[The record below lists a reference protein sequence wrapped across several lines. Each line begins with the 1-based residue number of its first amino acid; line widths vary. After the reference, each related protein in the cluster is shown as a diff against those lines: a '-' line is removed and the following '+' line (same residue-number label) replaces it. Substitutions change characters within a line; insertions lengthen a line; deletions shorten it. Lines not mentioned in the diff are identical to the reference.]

1 MYYYNDNTNNGEL
14 LLIDCL
20 LVKFIIYNLLGGSCS
35 QGKILQRF
43 PETDWQDTPFIE
55 GLELFCQPHGWR
67 LTPDPRPPLFFTSVL
82 TDVKASS
89 HYCAILTFFEP
100 SIHTKST
107 VYSEGVDDFDVP
119 YDMSNNV
126 EQLTMYAPKSLV
138 LVSKHFYLKTLKNC
152 LSLLYSAFVDESDI
166 KLEVLVG
173 NLLTCVEIP
182 RGIKEDITFCLG
194 SNDKHIL
201 KPVLS
206 DTVPYTGTC
215 VRMLFED
222 LGIHA
227 SILLFEAVMT
237 ENKILFHSRSYSRL
251 HDACYALTS
260 LMYPFKYSYVYIPV
274 LPAFLSEVL
283 STPTPFVIGVH
294 SSMKNEVSDILDVI
308 IVDLDGGHI
317 AVPDCIHIPR
327 LDEST
332 LDELLTLLCSVI
344 RPSLKHADDAFQIE
358 PIVPSPPHILDKE
371 IRAIFLRLFT
381 HLLSGYRQCLQSV
394 RIHPKPY
401 ITFQKALF
409 LGQRSLVDNEFIVR
423 LLDSMC
429 FNSFVQE
436 RGLPFRPVDLFD
448 QLYSQLD
455 LLVKAET
462 AGGLD
467 VILNNVRD
475 IAHQLSTNEGQEYCS
490 FNYVPNNNFGSRTF
504 PELDSDLIT
513 QKIYYEQ
520 ITKEIETTK
529 PVGSKSENSSG
540 GDCNSNLLA
549 HPLSPLNRGHRVPQ
563 FVSIGPS
570 TSLILTAASSAT
582 NSARRLEVMRNCI
595 KAIFENRISDAKK
608 TFPAVTRALKSN
620 SACLSLAHEL
630 SAYVTGHKAQLDHQ
644 QFDLIVKL
652 VNCSLQQESDS
663 LGGTAS
669 GISGYEDV
677 NGVASAMLPL
687 ATSLCRKLAPHV
699 LQFAY
704 TCLQDHPIWSNLSF
718 WESTFYRD
726 VSRDICALYSSDG
739 NLDLDCNESNS
750 VNHLDI
756 VAKQLQLVYE
766 GKLSENDL
774 IEAGRN
780 EERTVFSQAVHFAN
794 RIVYLKIPLDI
805 GCAEKASRANL
816 GTSGEGASD
825 TNSNATEAW
834 ARDSWREGGPHPH
847 SGVNLVAQSETGRDD
862 ESGFEEDRSGS
873 NGNRHRVH
881 SEAGNNAIKITAK
894 FVDKVCSE
902 CDLPEDDIK
911 SLHQMIPGLVAM
923 QIETLEAV
931 FRESKKLPPINKPK
945 IVLPHLLPGEELTI
959 EGLRVFLFPDGRDEV
974 VSLVGKNSGSI
985 LQTIGP
991 TLLPAEGAIFLTNY
1005 RIIFRGAPIDP
1016 FYAECSIVRSFPIS
1030 TLTKEKRINLPSNY
1044 LLSTLDHL
1052 IHEGLQIRSNT
1063 FQMMRIAFDEEVSL
1077 DSIDK
1082 FKKLINKA
1090 RCPSDVF
1097 TFFAFT
1103 SQVNTASQYKYL
1115 NQQKNKDKHSTLRN
1129 VAKKTLRKTAAIAHI
1144 PYKTKKNRKYLVQ
1157 SIQSGG
1163 IRPVSPPE
1171 SVDGKS
1177 SHLDSTYVTSG
1188 GTLVDT
1194 NLTNNSSSTRLP
1206 SNTLPPSV
1214 PTSLA
1219 ISNASSAAGS
1229 GNASP
1234 HPPPHHQYTLKER
1247 DINEIHKLTE
1257 MIYFRDYTR
1266 MDLGSLKDIFS
1277 PSGQLKSFS
1286 SPKLSPTLADSFRIS
1301 HVNINYGLVSSYP
1314 CFFVVP
1320 RIISDESLKKLS
1332 RGHRQARF
1340 PVITWKH
1347 PSKHSLLLRGSCFY
1361 GKGVTGMLRGHSNTT
1376 GVNVTGASPSI
1387 TTTAGESSFAIE
1399 QEKYFRSLIKL
1410 TPSHF
1415 LRSNATSFSSTS
1427 PESPVHHSPLKR
1439 DSGSLLDSPRTKY
1452 NSTLEKVRSTLRSSG
1467 GKGSFGSFGTSVGKQ
1482 FQKLTHM
1489 QSSKDKTSKSKQ
1501 VPAIPPP
1508 PANYFATS
1516 SSNNTSN
1523 GSTNAPTP
1531 ISNTATLTP
1540 SSPPPPPPTQ
1550 FTSYANFNNSSKSSL
1565 YVIGEKSQVK
1575 GIHKDQFP
1583 NCDFIPV
1590 DIHEVKNVKQSFK
1603 KLIKACTPSVA
1614 SADPDLSF
1622 YKLLRN
1628 SEWYTQIQTVMQ
1640 VSAVIVDL
1648 LDLQGS
1654 SVMVCLEDGWD
1665 IVPQI
1670 VSIAQLCLDPYY
1682 RTFVGFRTL
1691 IEKEWLAFGHRFS
1704 HRSNHTA
1711 ATLTSGF
1718 APVFLQFLDI
1728 VHQIMIQFPLSFEF
1742 NEYFLKFLAYHYVSC
1757 RFRTFML
1764 DSEQERAE
1772 LGWLI
1777 DELRQTDDSLD
1788 ELDYEDDSVSTV
1800 SASTTSATHLGPS
1813 IPPYSNS
1820 YNYDRFNY
1828 TGTSFWKYAES
1839 AWNKSAIFYNFLYV
1853 PTTSL
1858 DGQLKVLRPSHS
1870 LVLLEVW
1877 DYYCEEHLA
1886 YGFSYDLELVRMEKQ
1901 SREENEAT
1909 KDASS
1914 NDRNKSNR
1922 DICNSGY
1929 HSVIHQQPSSI
1940 VTLLDQLKKLESAV
1954 GSAGSQNSWYNIYDK
1969 TEIPM
1974 LSTTSLSTTAQNKSI
1989 DSLARLG
1996 CLSAF
2001 QGFTGA
2007 PLGSKVKAPSSFVTL
2022 KNKFYD
2028 QSKRTLRRNG
2038 TSGHVSPVFANA
2050 D

>member
-1 MYYYNDNTNNGEL
+1 M
-14 LLIDCL
+14 
-20 LVKFIIYNLLGGSCS
+20 
-35 QGKILQRF
+35 
-43 PETDWQDTPFIE
+43 
-55 GLELFCQPHGWR
+55 
-67 LTPDPRPPLFFTSVL
+67 
-82 TDVKASS
+82 
-89 HYCAILTFFEP
+89 
-100 SIHTKST
+100 
-107 VYSEGVDDFDVP
+107 
-119 YDMSNNV
+119 
-126 EQLTMYAPKSLV
+126 
-138 LVSKHFYLKTLKNC
+138 
-152 LSLLYSAFVDESDI
+152 SLLYSAFVNGSNTP
-166 KLEVLVG
+166 LERLVG
-173 NLLTCVEIP
+173 NLLACVEIP
-182 RGIKEDITFCLG
+182 HGITEEISFSLG
-194 SNDKHIL
+194 SDDEHRL

-215 VRMLFED
+215 VQRLFQD

-227 SILLFEAVMT
+227 SVRLFEAVMT
-237 ENKILFHSRSYSRL
+237 EHKILFHSRSYSRL

-274 LPAFLSEVL
+274 LPAFLFEVL

-327 LDEST
+327 LDEAT
-332 LDELLTLLCSVI
+332 LNELLTLLCSVI
-344 RPSLKHADDAFQIE
+344 RPSLNHADDAFQID
-358 PIVPSPPHILDKE
+358 PIVPSPPETLDKE
-371 IRAIFLRLFT
+371 IRGIFLRLFT
-381 HLLSGYRQCLQSV
+381 RLLSGYRQCLQSV

-401 ITFQKALF
+401 ITFQKAHF
-409 LGQRSLVDNEFIVR
+409 LGQRNLIDNEFTVR

-448 QLYSQLD
+448 ELYSQLETF
-455 LLVKAET
+455 VKDET
-462 AGGLD
+462 TGGLS
-467 VILNNVRD
+467 VILNNVTN
-475 IAHQLSTNEGQEYCS
+475 IAQRLCSNEGQESCC
-490 FNYVPNNNFGSRTF
+490 FNYLIPQKTLGSLKF
-504 PELDSDLIT
+504 PQLEANLIT
-513 QKIYYEQ
+513 QIIECEQ
-520 ITKEIETTK
+520 ITKEIEGNK
-529 PVGSKSENSSG
+529 PVRSSSRNSTSDSNQSG
-540 GDCNSNLLA
+540 NYLNC
-549 HPLSPLNRGHRVPQ
+549 HPLSPVNTGHRVPQ
-563 FVSIGPS
+563 FVPIGPS
-570 TSLILTAASSAT
+570 TSLISTVTTSTT
-582 NSARRLEVMRNCI
+582 NSARRLEVMKNCI

-608 TFPAVTRALKSN
+608 TFPAVTRSLKNN

-630 SAYVTGHKAQLDHQ
+630 SAYITGAKAQLDHQ

-652 VNCSLQQESDS
+652 VNCALQQESDS

-687 ATSLCRKLAPHV
+687 AMSLCRKLSPHV
-699 LQFAY
+699 FQFAY
-704 TCLQDHPIWSNLSF
+704 TCLQDHPIWTNLSF
-718 WESTFYRD
+718 WESAFYHD
-726 VSRDICALYSSDG
+726 VSRDICALYSTDINS
-739 NLDLDCNESNS
+739 NCNNY
-750 VNHLDI
+750 NQLDI
-756 VAKQLQLVYE
+756 VAKQLQLIYE
-766 GKLSENDL
+766 GKLSENEL
-774 IEAGRN
+774 VEAGKN
-780 EERTVFSQAVHFAN
+780 EESTVFSQAVHFAN

-805 GCAEKASRANL
+805 GYAEKASKSNF
-816 GTSGEGASD
+816 GNSGEGASD

-834 ARDSWREGGPHPH
+834 ARDSWRDSGAPGHH
-847 SGVNLVAQSETGRDD
+847 SGGALLTGQSETGRDD

-902 CDLPEDDIK
+902 CDLPEDHIK
-911 SLHQMIPGLVAM
+911 SLHQMIPVVVAM
-923 QIETLEAV
+923 QIESLEV
-931 FRESKKLPPINKPK
+931 VCKESKKLPPISKPK
-945 IVLPHLLPGEELTI
+945 IIPPHLLPGEELTL
-959 EGLRVFLFPDGRDEV
+959 EGLRVFLFADGRDEV
-974 VSLVGKNSGSI
+974 ISSGGKNTGSI
-985 LQTIGP
+985 IQTIGP
-991 TLLPAEGAIFLTNY
+991 ALLPAEGAIFLSNY
-1005 RIIFRGAPIDP
+1005 RVIFRGAPLDP
-1016 FYAECSIVRSFPIS
+1016 FYAECSIVRSFPIA
-1030 TLTKEKRINLPSNY
+1030 TLTKEKRINIPSNY
-1044 LLSTLDHL
+1044 LLSTLDHF

-1077 DSIDK
+1077 DYIEK
-1082 FKKLINKA
+1082 FKKLLNKA
-1090 RCPSDVF
+1090 RSPSDVF

-1103 SQVNTASQYKYL
+1103 SQVTPASQYKYL
-1115 NQQKNKDKHSTLRN
+1115 NSQKNKDKHSTLKH
-1129 VAKKTLRKTAAIAHI
+1129 VAKKTLGKAAALTGI

-1163 IRPVSPPE
+1163 IRSVSPPE
-1171 SVDGKS
+1171 SVDGRS
-1177 SHLDSTYVTSG
+1177 SAVDSAYTIT
-1188 GTLVDT
+1188 GTLVESSVASSNINT
-1194 NLTNNSSSTRLP
+1194 SIRISNS
-1206 SNTLPPSV
+1206 TLPPSV
-1214 PTSLA
+1214 PNSLPLGSSSGTS
-1219 ISNASSAAGS
+1219 INPST
-1229 GNASP
+1229 
-1234 HPPPHHQYTLKER
+1234 HPPLPPPPPVPHQYTLKER
-1247 DINEIHKLTE
+1247 GINEIHKLTE
-1257 MIYFRDYTR
+1257 MVYFRDYNR
-1266 MDLGSLKDIFS
+1266 MELGAKDLFS
-1277 PSGQLKSFS
+1277 PSGQFKPFS
-1286 SPKLSPTLADSFRIS
+1286 TPKVSPTLAESFRIS
-1301 HVNINYGLVSSYP
+1301 HVNINYELVSSYP

-1332 RGHRQARF
+1332 RGHRQGRF

-1347 PSKHSLLLRGSCFY
+1347 PNKRSLLLRGSCFY
-1361 GKGVTGMLRGHSNTT
+1361 GKGVTGMLRGHSNNSA
-1376 GVNVTGASPSI
+1376 VNVTGASPSV

-1410 TPSHF
+1410 TPSHY
-1415 LRSNATSFSSTS
+1415 LISNATSFSSTS

-1439 DSGSLLDSPRTKY
+1439 DSGSNLLDSPRTKY
-1452 NSTLEKVRSTLRSSG
+1452 NSTLDKVRSTLRSSG
-1467 GKGSFGSFGTSVGKQ
+1467 GKGSLGSFGTSVGKQ
-1482 FQKLTHM
+1482 FHKLTHI
-1489 QSSKDKTSKSKQ
+1489 QSKNSTIKSKNQ
-1501 VPAIPPP
+1501 LQQQQQQQQQQQPQHQQHPHPHPHQQRPVVPPP
-1508 PANYFATS
+1508 PSNYHLATNS
-1516 SSNNTSN
+1516 SGSLATVSGGGNAGNSLSN
-1523 GSTNAPTP
+1523 GSSNAPTP
-1531 ISNTATLTP
+1531 VPPTATTFTP
-1540 SSPPPPPPTQ
+1540 SSPPPPTQ
-1550 FTSYANFNNSSKSSL
+1550 FTSYANFSHSSKSSL

-1640 VSAVIVDL
+1640 VSSVIVDL

-1772 LGWLI
+1772 LGWL
-1777 DELRQTDDSLD
+1777 LD
-1788 ELDYEDDSVSTV
+1788 ELKQMDDSPDEFDFDDDNVSTV
-1800 SASTTSATHLGPS
+1800 SASTSSAAHPGTSSTSVASGYKL
-1813 IPPYSNS
+1813 
-1820 YNYDRFNY
+1820 DRFNY

-1839 AWNKSAIFYNFLYV
+1839 MWNKSPIFFNFLYE

-1870 LVLLEVW
+1870 IVLLEVW

-1909 KDASS
+1909 KDTTSG
-1914 NDRNKSNR
+1914 DRNKSNR

-1929 HSVIHQQPSSI
+1929 QSVVHQQSSSLAL
-1940 VTLLDQLKKLESAV
+1940 LLDQLKKLESAV
-1954 GSAGSQNSWYNIYDK
+1954 GFATSPTHNSWHNIWNK
-1969 TEIPM
+1969 IEIPM
-1974 LSTTSLSTTAQNKSI
+1974 MSTTSLSAAAQTKSI

-2001 QGFTGA
+2001 QGFTTGA
-2007 PLGSKVKAPSSFVTL
+2007 PLGSKHKPPSSFVTL